1 MTDSL
6 SAQIN
11 PLKVEIPTQKRDS
24 SAQFLSGHFYEE
36 VSFQLFSLG
45 LGISFA
51 FLVLVIKIHLSYFVE
66 WRRQC
71 CRFFLFEY

>member
-24 SAQFLSGHFYEE
+24 SAQFLSGHFYE
-36 VSFQLFSLG
+36 VSFQLFALG

-51 FLVLVIKIHLSYFVE
+51 FLVLVIKIHFSYFVE

-71 CRFFLFEY
+71 SRFFLLEY